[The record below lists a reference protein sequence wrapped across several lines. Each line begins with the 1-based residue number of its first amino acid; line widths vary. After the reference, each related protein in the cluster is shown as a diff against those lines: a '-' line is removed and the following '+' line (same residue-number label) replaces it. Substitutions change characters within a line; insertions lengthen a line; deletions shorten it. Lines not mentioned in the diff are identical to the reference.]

1 MENLVELKI
10 HDMSTTLY
18 PADAYALVLEEVE
31 GGRKLPIIIGQQEAQ
46 AIKVMMMKYQPPRPL
61 THDLFPTLTM
71 HLGATLKQ
79 ITIYKAKD
87 GVFYSYLY
95 FDKDGEEFKID
106 ARTSDAVALALRYKC
121 PMYTTESIMESE
133 HLHDMGEGKFSV
145 PISSV
150 SLQMLEEALQS
161 AIEKEEYEQ
170 ASQLRDKIRKRKE
183 KELELCTY
191 FILLISQ
198 PMWKCPK
205 KKWAIACVCFA

>member
-18 PADAYALVLEEVE
+18 PADAYALVLEEVD
-31 GGRKLPIIIGQQEAQ
+31 GGRKLPIIIGHLEAQ
-46 AIKVMMMKYQPPRPL
+46 AIKVMMVKYHPPRPL

-79 ITIYKAKD
+79 IVIYKAKD

-95 FDKDGEEFKID
+95 FDKEGEEIKID
-106 ARTSDAVALALRYKC
+106 ARTSDAVALALRYQC
-121 PMYTTESIMESE
+121 PMYTTENIMESE

-170 ASQLRDKIRKRKE
+170 ASQLRDEIRKRKE
-183 KELELCTY
+183 KE
-191 FILLISQ
+191 
-198 PMWKCPK
+198 
-205 KKWAIACVCFA
+205 

>member
-61 THDLFPTLTM
+61 THDLFQTLTM
-71 HLGATLKQ
+71 HLGVTLKQ
-79 ITIYKAKD
+79 IVIYKAKD

-95 FDKDGEEFKID
+95 FDKEGEEIKID

-121 PMYTTESIMESE
+121 PMYTTQSIMESE

-150 SLQMLEEALQS
+150 SLQMLEEALQT

-170 ASQLRDKIRKRKE
+170 ASQLRDEIRKRKE
-183 KELELCTY
+183 KE
-191 FILLISQ
+191 
-198 PMWKCPK
+198 
-205 KKWAIACVCFA
+205 

>member
-18 PADAYALVLEEVE
+18 PADAYALVLEEVD

-79 ITIYKAKD
+79 IVIYKAKD

-95 FDKDGEEFKID
+95 FDKEGEEIKID

-121 PMYTTESIMESE
+121 PMYTTQTIMESE

-170 ASQLRDKIRKRKE
+170 ASQLRDEIRKRKE
-183 KELELCTY
+183 KE
-191 FILLISQ
+191 
-198 PMWKCPK
+198 
-205 KKWAIACVCFA
+205 

>member
-18 PADAYALVLEEVE
+18 PADAYALVLEEVD

-79 ITIYKAKD
+79 IVIYKAKD

-95 FDKDGEEFKID
+95 FDKEGEEIKID

-121 PMYTTESIMESE
+121 PMYTTKSIMESE

-170 ASQLRDKIRKRKE
+170 ASQLRDEIRKRKE
-183 KELELCTY
+183 KE
-191 FILLISQ
+191 
-198 PMWKCPK
+198 
-205 KKWAIACVCFA
+205 

>member
-18 PADAYALVLEEVE
+18 PADAYALVLEEVD

-61 THDLFPTLTM
+61 THDLFQTLTM
-71 HLGATLKQ
+71 QLGATLKQ
-79 ITIYKAKD
+79 IVIYKAKD

-95 FDKDGEEFKID
+95 FDKEGEEIKID

-121 PMYTTESIMESE
+121 PMYTTQSIMESE

-150 SLQMLEEALQS
+150 SLQMLEEALQT

-170 ASQLRDKIRKRKE
+170 ASQLRDEIRKRKE
-183 KELELCTY
+183 KE
-191 FILLISQ
+191 
-198 PMWKCPK
+198 
-205 KKWAIACVCFA
+205 

>member
-18 PADAYALVLEEVE
+18 PADAYALVLEEVD

-61 THDLFPTLTM
+61 THDLFQTLTM

-79 ITIYKAKD
+79 IVIYKAKD

-95 FDKDGEEFKID
+95 FDKEGEEIKID

-121 PMYTTESIMESE
+121 PMYTTQSIMESE

-170 ASQLRDKIRKRKE
+170 ASQLRDEIRKRKD
-183 KELELCTY
+183 KE
-191 FILLISQ
+191 
-198 PMWKCPK
+198 
-205 KKWAIACVCFA
+205 

>member
-18 PADAYALVLEEVE
+18 PADAYALVLEEVD
-31 GGRKLPIIIGQQEAQ
+31 GGRKLPIIIVQQEAQ

-61 THDLFPTLTM
+61 THDLFQTLTM
-71 HLGATLKQ
+71 HLGTTLKQ
-79 ITIYKAKD
+79 IVIYKAKD

-95 FDKDGEEFKID
+95 FDKEGEEIKID

-121 PMYTTESIMESE
+121 PMYTTQSIMESE

-170 ASQLRDKIRKRKE
+170 ASQLRDEIRKRKE
-183 KELELCTY
+183 KE
-191 FILLISQ
+191 
-198 PMWKCPK
+198 
-205 KKWAIACVCFA
+205 

>member
-1 MENLVELKI
+1 MENYVELKI
-10 HDMSTTLY
+10 HDMSTTLH

-31 GGRKLPIIIGQQEAQ
+31 GGRKLPIIIGRQEAQ
-46 AIKVMMMKYQPPRPL
+46 AIKVMMVKYQAPRPL
-61 THDLFPTLTM
+61 THDLFPTLTI

-79 ITIYKAKD
+79 IVIYKAKD

-95 FDKDGEEFKID
+95 FDKEGEEFKID

-121 PMYTTESIMESE
+121 PMYTTKSIMDSE
-133 HLHDMGEGKFSV
+133 HLHEMGQGKFSV

-170 ASQLRDKIRKRKE
+170 ASQLRDEIRKRKE
-183 KELELCTY
+183 KE
-191 FILLISQ
+191 
-198 PMWKCPK
+198 
-205 KKWAIACVCFA
+205 

>member
-18 PADAYALVLEEVE
+18 PADAYALVLEEVD
-31 GGRKLPIIIGQQEAQ
+31 GGRQLPIIIGQQEAQ

-61 THDLFPTLTM
+61 TPDLFPTLTM

-145 PISSV
+145 PITSV
-150 SLQMLEEALQS
+150 SLQMLEEAFQS

-170 ASQLRDKIRKRKE
+170 ASQLRDEIRKRKE
-183 KELELCTY
+183 KE
-191 FILLISQ
+191 
-198 PMWKCPK
+198 
-205 KKWAIACVCFA
+205 